1 MEMYRIEEPRLGG
14 LRIKEWRR
22 RAHFAVGLLLL
33 VLLGSALGIGLL
45 DHSDAPLST
54 KMFTAVWDAVNLI
67 STLGDFSEFNADQK
81 IFMLGAILATMVV
94 AGYALSQLTGMLSG
108 DDVMV
113 FWENRAMENKLETL
127 SAHVAVC
134 PFGSVG
140 QLVAAHLRDA
150 GASVLVLETDVKHA
164 EKASGLGYMV
174 ILGDLSSFDDVLER
188 ARLDTA
194 SALFVTGS
202 NANSNLEITLVAHT
216 LNPGLR
222 IVVSGE
228 SDLRRMLLEKAGA
241 TTVIDENDIVA
252 RAMVGQIDAL
262 WAQRT

>member
-1 MEMYRIEEPRLGG
+1 
-14 LRIKEWRR
+14 
-22 RAHFAVGLLLL
+22 
-33 VLLGSALGIGLL
+33 
-45 DHSDAPLST
+45 
-54 KMFTAVWDAVNLI
+54 
-67 STLGDFSEFNADQK
+67 
-81 IFMLGAILATMVV
+81 
-94 AGYALSQLTGMLSG
+94 
-108 DDVMV
+108 
-113 FWENRAMENKLETL
+113 
-127 SAHVAVC
+127 
-134 PFGSVG
+134 
-140 QLVAAHLRDA
+140 
-150 GASVLVLETDVKHA
+150 VLETDVKHA